1 MLSNGNLCA
10 LFLSLVR
17 KKKMPKR
24 KDPVCAHRAT
34 PAGFQPKGQKLAS
47 LRQSALLNGF
57 KPPSASRPPV
67 NAGEPCGIKLYYVE
81 TWRAASLSNAAWPR
95 LSGGA

>member
-1 MLSNGNLCA
+1 MGIA

-24 KDPVCAHRAT
+24 KDPGCALRAT
-34 PAGFQPKGQKLAS
+34 PVGFQPKGQKLAS
-47 LRQSALLNGF
+47 LRQSALFNGF

-67 NAGEPCGIKLYYVE
+67 NAGEPCGIKPY
-81 TWRAASLSNAAWPR
+81 
-95 LSGGA
+95 